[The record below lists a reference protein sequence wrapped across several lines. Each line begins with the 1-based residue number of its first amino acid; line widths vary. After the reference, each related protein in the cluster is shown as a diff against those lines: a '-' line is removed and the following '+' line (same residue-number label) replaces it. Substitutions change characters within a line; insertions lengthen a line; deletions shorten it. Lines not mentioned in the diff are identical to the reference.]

1 MLSHYQTI
9 TFLQASTLAYQLK
22 NYPDFFASL
31 SPPKY
36 MVMKSDGTFV
46 IFTDDELKT
55 LKQAGKIKVKQPMA
69 FHGKLTDLTQKPVM
83 MLVE

>member
-1 MLSHYQTI
+1 
-9 TFLQASTLAYQLK
+9 
-22 NYPDFFASL
+22 
-31 SPPKY
+31 

-83 MLVE
+83 MLGE